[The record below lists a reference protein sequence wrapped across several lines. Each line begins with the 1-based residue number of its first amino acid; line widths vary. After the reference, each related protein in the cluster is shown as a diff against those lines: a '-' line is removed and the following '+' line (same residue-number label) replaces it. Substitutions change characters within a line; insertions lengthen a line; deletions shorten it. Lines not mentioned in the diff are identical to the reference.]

1 MPNAFWNRSFA
12 TMARINTGRERWL
25 SRRWLWMMVA
35 FIAVGLMGAKGI
47 PQGGPGQGLA
57 GPEGTYRTEAWHAF
71 SFLTDPA
78 YSVGEKI
85 ALIMN
90 VVVALAGL
98 AYAFS
103 LIRQVYGADT
113 GTARMQEIARAVR
126 EGADAY
132 LRKQFTVV
140 GILIVIITAVLILIK
155 WPWALPQ
162 GSMAYDDE
170 VQIAVGRG
178 IAFLIGSIF
187 SATVGF
193 VGMRLATAG
202 NLRVAAAAKESFGK
216 ALQIGYRTGTI
227 TGMLTDGLGLLGGS
241 LIFLYF
247 GEKAYEALLGFG
259 FGGTLLA
266 LFMRVGGGI
275 YTKAADV
282 GADLVGKIEAN
293 IPEDDP
299 RNAATIADNVGD
311 NVGDCAGM
319 AADIFE
325 SYEVTIVAA
334 MILGYASFGHK
345 GVIFPLLVRS
355 IGVIGSIIST
365 YTVRAGGTGDVKEAM
380 RAVNRGFWLGSAIS
394 VGGFIALGLGYLWF
408 DAPYIV
414 NQAVERGLYKDH
426 GFQLALQQ
434 AVKDSRAA
442 DPAHW
447 QGVPAMEI
455 VDVGALQDRLAREKE
470 SENLTERERSLQ
482 TGREIESY
490 RSIVAANWRH
500 LPEDV
505 RNKLAGE
512 SVTVYNRALDGKWQE
527 ERGEDGKAKQIALV
541 NKEENGLAQHY
552 VPVNFG
558 LDMRAAWTCLVGII
572 LAIALNFC
580 TEYWTST
587 EYEPVKS
594 LAKSCRTGHATNIIQ
609 GIAVGYE
616 STVWATIVIAGAILA
631 SVLIYASTHSPIFI
645 AFGVAMCGI
654 GMLTL
659 TGNTI
664 SMDVFGPVA
673 DNANG
678 IGEMGYNK
686 DTNNRD
692 LQPGEPGYMAPEEYR
707 RARQILADLD
717 AVGNTTK
724 AITKGIAIGSAVIA
738 AVSLFASFVAVMVT
752 GTEEGINSLSTTDFN
767 IEAAKLTVADPY
779 VFIGLLLGGIVPF
792 LFSSMTIRAVGRAA
806 YLIVQECRTQ
816 FRDQEIWAGTKKPD
830 YGRVVAICTGTA
842 QKELVGP
849 GLLAIFAPLLVGFSM
864 GPYALGGYLAGMIL
878 VGQLLAV
885 FMANSGGAWDNAKK
899 TIEDQPRTNLTGKGS
914 EAHKASVTG
923 DTVGD
928 PLKDTAGP
936 AINPLIKVM
945 NMVSLLALP
954 VVIQYNL
961 TRGRTNPI
969 IGAGVVLVAL
979 VAVGW
984 AWWQSK
990 RESREM
996 QQMDQEFERAA
1007 AAAAAPDQRTPVGVH

>member
-1 MPNAFWNRSFA
+1 
-12 TMARINTGRERWL
+12 MARFTLPNQPLQRP
-25 SRRWLWMMVA
+25 SRRWLWIMLA
-35 FIAVGLMGAKGI
+35 FFTVGLMGASGY
-47 PQGGPGQGLA
+47 GAVAPGFAA
-57 GPEGTYRTEAWHAF
+57 GPTHWVPF
-71 SFLTDPA
+71 SFMRDPS
-78 YSVGEKI
+78 YSTVERI
-85 ALIMN
+85 ALLLN
-90 VVVALAGL
+90 VVIALCGL
-98 AYAFS
+98 FYAWT
-103 LIRQVYGADT
+103 LINQVYGADT
-113 GTARMQEIARAVR
+113 GTPQMQEITRAVR
-126 EGADAY
+126 VGADAY
-132 LRKQFTVV
+132 LYRQFRVV
-140 GILIVIITAVLILIK
+140 FVLIVLITFVLILTK
-155 WPWALPQ
+155 WPWEVAAGPAHEE
-162 GSMAYDDE
+162 G
-170 VQIAVGRG
+170 VQIALGRG

-202 NLRVAAAAKESFGK
+202 NLRVAAAARESFGK

-282 GADLVGKIEAN
+282 GADLVGKVEAG

-345 GVIFPLLVRS
+345 GVIFPLLVRA

-365 YTVRAGGTGDVKEAM
+365 YTVRAESTGDVKIAM
-380 RAVNRGFWLGSAIS
+380 RAVNKGFWLGSLIS
-394 VGGFIALGLGYLWF
+394 VVGFLLLGAVYLHF
-408 DAPYIV
+408 DAHYIV
-414 NQAVERGLYKDH
+414 NQGVERGLFREPTFVAALND
-426 GFQLALQQ
+426 QLPADQRIRSGAVVTRSLERQRDDAQKRNQTDVAEEAAAL
-434 AVKDSRAA
+434 
-442 DPAHW
+442 
-447 QGVPAMEI
+447 
-455 VDVGALQDRLAREKE
+455 LARYGEGKVSVERITADLAAARKVEEEKTVAE
-470 SENLTERERSLQ
+470 EP
-482 TGREIESY
+482 GR
-490 RSIVAANWRH
+490 
-500 LPEDV
+500 
-505 RNKLAGE
+505 
-512 SVTVYNRALDGKWQE
+512 RA
-527 ERGEDGKAKQIALV
+527 RVQIALL
-541 NKEENGLAQHY
+541 NGVLNNYREAVVAGWRSLSQKQQEDISTSNDRAFVALVTKNY
-552 VPVNFG
+552 VPLREG
-558 LDMRAAWTCLVGII
+558 WDMRPAWTCLVGII
-572 LAIALNFC
+572 LAIGLNFC
-580 TEYWTST
+580 TEYWTGT

-616 STVWATIVIAGAILA
+616 STVWAVIIIAVAILA
-631 SVLIYASTHSPIFI
+631 SVLIYAGTSPVFI

-686 DTNNRD
+686 DLNGQD
-692 LQPGEPGYMAPEEYR
+692 LRPGEPGYMPPEEYKR
-707 RARQILADLD
+707 SRQILADLD

-738 AVSLFASFVAVMVT
+738 AVSLFASFIAVMAT
-752 GTEEGINSLSTTDFN
+752 GTEEGINRLTTSDY
-767 IEAAKLTVADPY
+767 IAGAAKLTVADPY
-779 VFIGLLLGGIVPF
+779 VFIGMLLGGAVPF

-806 YLIVQECRTQ
+806 YLIVQECRVQ
-816 FRDQEIWAGTKKPD
+816 FRDREIWAGTKKPD
-830 YGRVVAICTGTA
+830 YGRVVDICTSTA

-849 GLLAIFAPLLVGFSM
+849 GLLAIFAPILVGFAM
-864 GPYALGGYLAGMIL
+864 GPYALGGYLAGMI
-878 VGQLLAV
+878 VAGQLLAV

-899 TIEDQPRTNLTGKGS
+899 TIEDQPRTALTGKGS
-914 EAHKASVTG
+914 EVHKASVTG

-954 VVIQYNL
+954 LVIEFNIVNGKL
-961 TRGRTNPI
+961 NPWV
-969 IGAGVVLVAL
+969 GLLVVLVA
-979 VAVGW
+979 VAAVGW
-984 AWWQSK
+984 SWWQSK
-990 RESREM
+990 HESAEM
-996 QQMDQEFERAA
+996 KQMDEEFARQAEAA
-1007 AAAAAPDQRTPVGVH
+1007 AAAEARPEVPVGHV

>member
-1 MPNAFWNRSFA
+1 MSA
-12 TMARINTGRERWL
+12 
-25 SRRWLWMMVA
+25 RWLWMMVA
-35 FIAVGLMGAKGI
+35 FLAIGLMGAV
-47 PQGGPGQGLA
+47 PNPNRPESEHA
-57 GPEGTYRTEAWHAF
+57 GWQPF
-71 SFLTDPA
+71 SFMTDPA
-78 YSVGEKI
+78 YSTMERVALISNVVI
-85 ALIMN
+85 AL
-90 VVVALAGL
+90 LGLGYAGML
-98 AYAFS
+98 VS
-103 LIRQVYGADT
+103 QVYGADT
-113 GTARMQEIARAVR
+113 GTTRMQEIARAVR
-126 EGADAY
+126 EGANAY
-132 LRKQFTVV
+132 LRRQFTTV
-140 GILIVIITAVLILIK
+140 GILILIITFVLMLTK
-155 WPWALPQ
+155 WPWGESPSDPAHN
-162 GSMAYDDE
+162 E
-170 VQIAVGRG
+170 HVQIAIGRG
-178 IAFLIGSIF
+178 VAFLIGSIF

-247 GEKAYEALLGFG
+247 GERAYEALLGFG

-345 GVIFPLLVRS
+345 GVIFPLLVRA

-365 YTVRAGGTGDVKEAM
+365 YSVKAGDKGDVAQAM
-380 RAVNRGFWLGSAIS
+380 KAVNRGFVLGSIIS
-394 VGGFIALGLGYLWF
+394 IVGFVILGLFYFRF
-408 DAPYIV
+408 DASYPTWEKISPTIPDWASLWGV
-414 NQAVERGLYKDH
+414 T
-426 GFQLALQQ
+426 GFLG
-434 AVKDSRAA
+434 
-442 DPAHW
+442 
-447 QGVPAMEI
+447 GV
-455 VDVGALQDRLAREKE
+455 
-470 SENLTERERSLQ
+470 
-482 TGREIESY
+482 
-490 RSIVAANWRH
+490 
-500 LPEDV
+500 
-505 RNKLAGE
+505 
-512 SVTVYNRALDGKWQE
+512 
-527 ERGEDGKAKQIALV
+527 
-541 NKEENGLAQHY
+541 
-552 VPVNFG
+552 
-558 LDMRAAWTCLVGII
+558 LDMRPALTCLVGII
-572 LAIALNFC
+572 LAIALNKC
-580 TEYWTST
+580 TEYWTGT

-616 STVWATIVIAGAILA
+616 STVWAVIIISVAIIA
-631 SVLIYASTHSPIFI
+631 SVLIYANTNPIFV

-654 GMLTL
+654 GLLTL

-686 DTNNRD
+686 DTNNQELR
-692 LQPGEPGYMAPEEYR
+692 PGDDGYMTPEEYKHS
-707 RARQILADLD
+707 RQILADLD

-738 AVSLFASFVAVMVT
+738 AVSLFASFIAVMVT
-752 GTEEGINSLSTTDFN
+752 GSEEGINTLTTQDFN
-767 IEAAKLTVADPY
+767 AKAALLTVANSD
-779 VFIGLLLGGIVPF
+779 VFVGLLIGGAVPF

-816 FRDQEIWAGTKKPD
+816 FRDEEIWAGTKKPD
-830 YGRVVAICTGTA
+830 YGRVVDICTGTA

-849 GLLAIFAPLLVGFSM
+849 GLLAIFAPILVGFAM
-864 GPYALGGYLAGMIL
+864 GPFALGGYLAGMIL

-899 TIEDQPRTNLTGKGS
+899 TIEDQPRTSLTGKGS
-914 EAHKASVTG
+914 ETHKASVTG

-945 NMVSLLALP
+945 NMVGLLVLP
-954 VVIQYNL
+954 LVLKYNIVNG
-961 TRGRTNPI
+961 TDNRVTGM
-969 IGAGVVLVAL
+969 AVVLVSL
-979 VAVGW
+979 LAVGW

-990 RESREM
+990 RETDEM
-996 QQMDQEFERAA
+996 RQMDEEFTKAA
-1007 AAAAAPDQRTPVGVH
+1007 AAEAEAVAHK